1 MQYSSIKYN
10 FTIIVQSYIFISNNT
25 PQASIQ
31 SFFREWLNTAQTE
44 GLLIFKRLI
53 YINRHFFNIPTKPMF
68 INTVINTLKSCGCC
82 LFIPLHTFIINQE
95 NRRGTHG

>member
-1 MQYSSIKYN
+1 MLYLMTKFYFILTKL
-10 FTIIVQSYIFISNNT
+10 SYIFTGNNT

-53 YINRHFFNIPTKPMF
+53 YINRHFVTIPTNAKQPF
-68 INTVINTLKSCGCC
+68 YTVPKIQAKGDA
-82 LFIPLHTFIINQE
+82 
-95 NRRGTHG
+95 

>member
-1 MQYSSIKYN
+1 MMYSSTKFY
-10 FTIIVQSYIFISNNT
+10 FTLILLSYIFTGNNT

-31 SFFREWLNTAQTE
+31 SFFREWLNTAQIE

-53 YINRHFFNIPTKPMF
+53 YINRHFFNIPTKPIF
-68 INTVINTLKSCGCC
+68 ISTVINTLKSRGCC

-95 NRRGTHG
+95 NSRGVHG

>member
-1 MQYSSIKYN
+1 MLYSSTKFY
-10 FTIIVQSYIFISNNT
+10 FTLIVLSYIFTGNNT

-53 YINRHFFNIPTKPMF
+53 FINRYFFNIPTNAKQQF
-68 INTVINTLKSCGCC
+68 YTVPKIQAKGDA
-82 LFIPLHTFIINQE
+82 
-95 NRRGTHG
+95 